1 MRTRTLLSLLILTG
15 SSAAVANMAV
25 PQQEPM
31 MTNEAA
37 NETVPAPDNTMSNDT
52 MGNDTMSNAT
62 DVEPSAEPTEPA
74 DNSSE
79 TPPPPE

>member
-37 NETVPAPDNTMSNDT
+37 NETVPAPADT